1 MNNVREYQSYNS
13 RKYDFFN
20 KLIVDDMVITKDND
34 NLPRLRRKKS
44 VTEELITGRDNNVRW
59 AVVRVIDNKEKII
72 TLRRDY
78 KCLKPC
84 EKYAKNITEDNLKR
98 TVAVDADI
106 FRKSMV

>member
-1 MNNVREYQSYNS
+1 MR
-13 RKYDFFN
+13 
-20 KLIVDDMVITKDND
+20 
-34 NLPRLRRKKS
+34 
-44 VTEELITGRDNNVRW
+44 G

>member
-34 NLPRLRRKKS
+34 NLPRLLWKK
-44 VTEELITGRDNNVRW
+44 VVIEELITGRDNNVRG

-98 TVAVDADI
+98 TVAADADLV
-106 FRKSMV
+106 RKSMV

>member
-1 MNNVREYQSYNS
+1 
-13 RKYDFFN
+13 
-20 KLIVDDMVITKDND
+20 MVITKNND
-34 NLPRLRRKKS
+34 NLPRLRRKKGVS
-44 VTEELITGRDNNVRW
+44 EELITGRDNNVRG

-98 TVAVDADI
+98 TVAADADLV
-106 FRKSMV
+106 RKSMV

>member
-1 MNNVREYQSYNS
+1 MNNVRKYQSYNS

-34 NLPRLRRKKS
+34 NLPRLRRKKGVS
-44 VTEELITGRDNNVRW
+44 EELITGRDNNVRG
-59 AVVRVIDNKEKII
+59 AVVRVIDNKEKIV

-98 TVAVDADI
+98 TVAADADLV
-106 FRKSMV
+106 RKSMV

>member
-1 MNNVREYQSYNS
+1 MNNEREYQSCNS
-13 RKYDFFN
+13 RKYDLFN

-34 NLPRLRRKKS
+34 NLPRLLWKK
-44 VTEELITGRDNNVRW
+44 VVIEELITGRDNNVRG

-98 TVAVDADI
+98 TVAADADLV
-106 FRKSMV
+106 RKSMV

>member
-1 MNNVREYQSYNS
+1 MNNVRKYQSYNS

-34 NLPRLRRKKS
+34 NLPRLRRKKG

-84 EKYAKNITEDNLKR
+84 KKYAKNITEDNLKR
-98 TVAVDADI
+98 TVAADADLV
-106 FRKSMV
+106 RKSMV